1 MNALGRFLRVRA
13 RDLGISMAELSR
25 RAGKSR
31 QTLHAISASAGR
43 LPELATLIDL
53 ALVLDEHPLRLI
65 HLVFDDYKL
74 PLKLEVIF
82 KQRGDKSIFLAD
94 VTIPDGEVVL
104 AGATFIKTWEVQ
116 NVGTAAWEGRVLR
129 CMDDEIVVSSLSGGG
144 LAITDRLRP
153 AVDHIDVSYTPPG
166 GVVRM
171 SVAFVAPSLPGTCV
185 SYWKSVHADGRLC
198 FPDAVGLTCRVRV
211 ISMSPTGGDGNEKAG

>member
-1 MNALGRFLRVRA
+1 MNALGRFLRFRA

-31 QTLHAISASAGR
+31 QTLHAISASGGR

-53 ALVLDEHPLRLI
+53 AVVLGEHPLRLI

-74 PLKLEVIF
+74 PLKQQALF
-82 KQRGDKSIFLAD
+82 NKRGDKSIFLAD
-94 VTIPDGEVVL
+94 VTIPDGQVVL
-104 AGATFIKTWEVQ
+104 AGAAFTKTWEVQ
-116 NVGTAAWEGRVLR
+116 NVGITAWEGRTLR

-153 AVDHIDVSYTPPG
+153 AVDRIDVPYTPPG

-171 SVAFVAPSLPGTCV
+171 SVTFVAPSLPGTCV

-211 ISMSPTGGDGNEKAG
+211 ISMSPTGGDGNEKAS